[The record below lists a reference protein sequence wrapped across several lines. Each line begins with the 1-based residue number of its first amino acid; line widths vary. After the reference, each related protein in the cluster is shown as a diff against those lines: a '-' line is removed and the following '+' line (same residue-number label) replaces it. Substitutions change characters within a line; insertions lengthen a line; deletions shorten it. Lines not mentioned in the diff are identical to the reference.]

1 MYKLSG
7 PDHLVECTTAGAGGV
22 IRRHKSSREER
33 IEKQQ
38 KQDEA
43 WSKSPPS
50 HFNSV
55 CLALDLEVPACHFV
69 LHTGTPRTRRFATG
83 FPAFLTFIV
92 SYPRIVVDNVVLY
105 RLGDNM
111 PMFTDRGAMPSF
123 LRSGNPSLAFP
134 HLGYFC
140 WCAPHKISSLIF
152 IMLVV
157 LSSTARK
164 ILESSKFIHISCTF
178 ALVRQTASILAR
190 ELAWQIFII
199 I

>member
-1 MYKLSG
+1 MYKFSG
-7 PDHLVECTTAGAGGV
+7 PDHLVECTTAGGV

-33 IEKQQ
+33 IEKRK

-55 CLALDLEVPACHFV
+55 RLAMDLEVPAGDFV

-83 FPAFLTFIV
+83 FQDFLTFIV
-92 SYPRIVVDNVVLY
+92 LYPRIVVDIVILY
-105 RLGDNM
+105 RLGHNM

-123 LRSGNPSLAFP
+123 LRSGNPSLALS
-134 HLGYFC
+134 HLSYFC
-140 WCAPHKISSLIF
+140 WCAPHKTSSLIF
-152 IMLVV
+152 LMLVI
-157 LSSTARK
+157 LSSTAGK
-164 ILESSKFIHISCTF
+164 MLESSKFIHISITF
-178 ALVRQTASILAR
+178 ALVRQNASILAR

>member
-1 MYKLSG
+1 MYKFSG
-7 PDHLVECTTAGAGGV
+7 PDHLVECTTAGGV
-22 IRRHKSSREER
+22 IRRHKSSREEG
-33 IEKQQ
+33 IEKRK

-50 HFNSV
+50 HYNSV
-55 CLALDLEVPACHFV
+55 CLALDLEVPACDFV

-92 SYPRIVVDNVVLY
+92 SYPRIVVGIFIQY

-140 WCAPHKISSLIF
+140 WCAPHKISSCWLF
-152 IMLVV
+152 CRL
-157 LSSTARK
+157 LQEK
-164 ILESSKFIHISCTF
+164 Y
-178 ALVRQTASILAR
+178 
-190 ELAWQIFII
+190 
-199 I
+199 